1 MAGDMALL
9 SPTLGGKLAD
19 IGHLL
24 SAVTD
29 GGAFSRFEG
38 EDARG
43 VKI

>member
-1 MAGDMALL
+1 MTGDMAL
-9 SPTLGGKLAD
+9 GVLAD

-38 EDARG
+38 EDGRG